1 MAEELADIQ
10 NNENSAVVSEAPAEA
25 PVIGKEPKSAK
36 PPSIRDGIKSAIKE
50 LSEPKQDKTGRLHAD
65 DGKFHPKAVEA
76 PKEAAPAEK
85 PKTEKEASPTAAST
99 PSVGPPPGWSEAA
112 KQLFA
117 TLPDPVKQ
125 DIVKREGEVSSGFKE
140 KSEQLKRYQ
149 EIEQVLS
156 AARPVYQQLGVQ
168 SDAEAVKRLFAWE
181 NYIRSNPPQA
191 IYELARQF
199 GINLAQQSSTTSP
212 ATQEEIP
219 PYIRPLL
226 DQFGRLN
233 QEFNA
238 FKSDAQHAEEA
249 RISAELTEFSKDK
262 PYFERVRVDMG
273 RLMQSGI
280 ATDLNTAY
288 QKAVALSPEIQV
300 EIKAEEEARKV
311 EDRQKEQQRLQA
323 AAKAAVSP
331 STRAPSA
338 ANIDAGK
345 KAPGVRG
352 SILQA
357 IQEVRGNGRA

>member
-10 NNENSAVVSEAPAEA
+10 NNENVAAVSETPAEV

-36 PPSIRDGIKSAIKE
+36 PSSVRDGIKSAIKE
-50 LSEPKQDKTGRLHAD
+50 LSEPKQDKTGRLHAE
-65 DGKFHPKAVEA
+65 DGKFHPKTVEA
-76 PKEAAPAEK
+76 PKEAAPADK
-85 PKTEKEASPTAAST
+85 PKTEKEASPAAAST

-156 AARPVYQQLGVQ
+156 SARPVYQKWGVPN
-168 SDAEAVKRLFAWE
+168 DAEAIKRLFAWE
-181 NYIRSNPPQA
+181 AYIRANPQQA
-191 IYELARQF
+191 LQEIAGQY
-199 GINLAQQSSTTSP
+199 GVNLAQQSPTNPP

-219 PYIRPLL
+219 SYIRPLL

-238 FKSDAQHAEEA
+238 FKSDAQRAEEA

-280 ATDLNTAY
+280 AADLPTAY
-288 QKAVALSPEIQV
+288 QKAVALSPEIQA
-300 EIKAEEEARKV
+300 EIKAEEEAKKV
-311 EDRQKEQQRLQA
+311 EERQKEQQRLQA